1 MAGVSRSQPH
11 MLLIAFYY
19 PPSRASGVFRPLAMA
34 NYFVANGWRVTVITT
49 GREFFDLIDSVDPS
63 LEREIDP
70 RVEVVRVPFE
80 GRPWQRDLRNFSAFR
95 GNFPI
100 LSDRLAR
107 WRETAVFP
115 DRYAPWIPG
124 VVKAGLERHGV
135 EPVDILVATGNPFA
149 AFGAAAAIGRLARR
163 PYVLDY
169 RDAWTLN
176 QFTEEPS
183 FPDDSP
189 QVRWERRLIAGAER
203 IAFVNE
209 PQREWHA
216 RRNPESRDRML
227 VVENGYDERMFP
239 AAVAPARSDGPAV
252 FGYVGTV
259 TEQLPLAEFVAGW
272 RRARKR
278 RPGITCRIHGHLGFF
293 PNQRGRI
300 LDQLS
305 VDDGVG
311 ISYEGAVAKADLPG
325 VYADLDALLMII
337 PSSRYVTAGKVYEYM
352 ATGLPLVTVHEPWTG
367 ARIPLEGRP
376 GVFAVDDLLPETLED
391 AIVAAADHVADSR
404 EKLRAESWAHAGSF
418 TRWGQFGLLDEELK
432 EVIA

>member
-1 MAGVSRSQPH
+1 

-19 PPSRASGVFRPLAMA
+19 PPSRPSGVFRPLAMA
-34 NYFVANGWRVTVITT
+34 NYFVAHGWQVTVITT
-49 GREFFDLIDSVDPS
+49 SREFFTLIDSVDLS
-63 LEREIDP
+63 LEQEIDP

-80 GRPWQRDLRNFSAFR
+80 GRPWQRDLRKFSAFR

-135 EPVDILVATGNPFA
+135 EPVDVVVATGNPFA

-176 QFTEEPS
+176 QFTEGPS
-183 FPDDSP
+183 FPDDSA
-189 QVRWERRLIAGAER
+189 QVRWERKLIAGAAR
-203 IAFVNE
+203 IVFVNE
-209 PQREWHA
+209 PQRQWHA
-216 RRNPESRDRML
+216 DRNPRARDRML
-227 VVENGYDERMFP
+227 VVENGFDEHMFP
-239 AAVAPARSDGPAV
+239 GPVTPARLDGPAV

-272 RRARKR
+272 RRARAR

-293 PNQRGRI
+293 PNQRARI

-305 VDDGVG
+305 VDDDVG
-311 ISYEGAVAKADLPG
+311 ITYEGAVAKADLHA

-352 ATGLPLVTVHEPWTG
+352 ATGLPLVTVHDSRTG

-376 GVFAVDDLLPETLED
+376 SVFTVDDLRPDTLAD
-391 AIVAAADHVADSR
+391 AIVAAADHVSQSR
-404 EKLRAESWAHAGSF
+404 EELRAESWAHAGSF
-418 TRWGQFGLLDEELK
+418 TRWGQFGLLDAELR